1 MKTIYIFLLKLTM
14 KTVYIEGTRKFPTL
28 FKFFSV
34 VFVVL
39 SLENSLSSEYDEIL
53 QVFKKETTS
62 LGLTP

>member
-28 FKFFSV
+28 LKFFS
-34 VFVVL
+34 VVL
-39 SLENSLSSEYDEIL
+39 SLENSLSSEYDEVL